1 MNPSAI
7 LALIANLYEQVA
19 QLQAENAELNKHLN
33 PPVDDTE
40 K

>member
-19 QLQAENAELNKHLN
+19 QLQAELAEANKHLN
-33 PPVDDTE
+33 PPVDTE